1 MNDRLHLFM
10 AKMTALFRQKNAEQ
24 VFDEEVSAHLEML
37 AEKYQREGMST
48 QEAERMAH
56 RQFGNTTLLKQ
67 KQRESRTTMFF
78 AHVWRDVRYGV
89 RQLAKTP
96 VFTIVAV
103 LTLAL
108 GVGANTAVFSVMH
121 AVLMKM
127 LPLEDAS
134 RVYYVHTTGW
144 PDGASQ
150 TGDANT
156 SFSYSVYKALREQ
169 GGLQDVMAF
178 IPMSFS
184 GKAPVRVGTVP
195 EEAAGDMVSGNY
207 FSGLGVGTELGRG
220 FTPKDEED
228 HTAVVVISA
237 SYWATHYRGSRDVIG
252 KPLYIKS
259 VPFTIV
265 GVARKGFEGTEGKL
279 PLDFWIPLQSR
290 PEFNAWGNSAED
302 GMYLTKQNFWCMK
315 LMVRTAPGVSREQAL
330 ARAQTIFQQAAYIGV
345 AAKRAGG
352 ETYKLSFS
360 DAKQFDTQDDSLAG
374 GLKML
379 MAMVGLVLL
388 IAMSNVAML
397 LMARNASRQREFSV
411 RLALG
416 AGRREMARQLLTE
429 SALLVALGGTAAWA
443 FALGATRALGTWAQI
458 ESNLQPDGTVLW
470 FTLCV
475 LLLLAL
481 VFGLAPLRAA
491 MSSGPEKLVRSSATV
506 SQSSAQKMR
515 VGNAVIVTQI
525 AMCVVLLVGAG
536 LLLGTLRNLLK
547 TPLGQKPEGLLVFGV
562 HPQQVHSK
570 EESIAFFV
578 ALQQRLRTIPGVES
592 VSMVSNRP
600 GSGWSN
606 NNAGI
611 LVDGHKPNGLE
622 PEQAS
627 FRGNIVGADYF
638 STMGVQVVQ
647 GRDFSDADSASAPK
661 TVIVNETFAK
671 KYLGSVNAV
680 GHVLSNSKGDQSARI
695 VGVVKDHKY
704 TGITEDAMPMM
715 WTVFTQGGAENELN
729 VEMRV
734 PGDPLAMLPT
744 VRKVIAQID
753 PDMPLLE
760 PMSQSTVFA
769 RSISQQAL
777 FARLAGCFGFLAVV
791 LIATG
796 LYGTLAYRVS
806 RRSAEIGVRMAL
818 GAQRLQV
825 VWMVLRGSLILTAA
839 GVVVGVP
846 LAMAAGRGLASSL
859 YGMKPLDLASY
870 IFAVGGVA
878 LVALLASAVPAS
890 RAASVNPSRA
900 LRAD

>member
-24 VFDEEVSAHLEML
+24 AFDEEVNAHLEML

-156 SFSYSVYKALREQ
+156 SFSYPVYKALREQ

-220 FTPKDEED
+220 FTAKDEDD
-228 HTAVVVISA
+228 HTSVVVISA

-290 PEFNAWGNSAED
+290 PEFNAWGNPAED

-330 ARAQTIFQQAAYIGV
+330 ARAQTVFQQAAYIGV
-345 AAKRAGG
+345 AARRAGG

-491 MSSGPEKLVRSSATV
+491 MSSGPEMLVRSSATV

-547 TPLGQKPEGLLVFGV
+547 TPLVQKPEGLLVFGV

-753 PDMPLLE
+753 RDMPLLE
-760 PMSQSTVFA
+760 PMSQSAVFA

-859 YGMKPLDLASY
+859 YGMKALDLASY

>member
-1 MNDRLHLFM
+1 MNDRLHRFM

-78 AHVWRDVRYGV
+78 ANVWRDVRYGV

-150 TGDANT
+150 TGDSNT
-156 SFSYSVYKALREQ
+156 SFSYPVYTALREQ

-290 PEFNAWGNSAED
+290 PEFNAWGNPAED

-491 MSSGPEKLVRSSATV
+491 MSSGPETLVRSSATV
-506 SQSSAQKMR
+506 SRSSAQKMR

-704 TGITEDAMPMM
+704 TGITEDAVPMM

-760 PMSQSTVFA
+760 PMSQSAVFA

-777 FARLAGCFGFLAVV
+777 FARLAGCFGFLAMV

-846 LAMAAGRGLASSL
+846 LAMAAGRGLANSL